1 MPRMYILS
9 GCNGSGKTT
18 ASYSLLPELLDCVE
32 FVNSDEF
39 AKSLSPFNP
48 DAAYVMA
55 SRLMLLKTHYLFS
68 QRRDFSI
75 ETTLATRSLLKMVRS
90 AQKMGYTVTV
100 LYFWLN
106 SPDLAVE
113 RVRAR
118 VSAGGHNI
126 PEETI
131 RRRYNVGLKYF
142 FRDYAPLCD
151 RWILCDNSQP
161 PFREVAEGNGRTM
174 IIRDNILYA
183 QICERVNQIE
193 DPPVQVRDNYVP
205 DTVVPQELAKD
216 GIPAKIEDVNDL
228 P

>member
-1 MPRMYILS
+1 MYILS

>member
-55 SRLMLLKTHYLFS
+55 SRLMLLKTRYLFS
-68 QRRDFSI
+68 LRRDFSI

-90 AQKMGYTVTV
+90 AREMGYSVTV
-100 LYFWLN
+100 LYFWLD
-106 SPDLAVE
+106 SPELAVE

-118 VSAGGHNI
+118 VAAGGHNI

-151 RWILCDNSQP
+151 RWVLCDNSRP

-174 IIRDNILYA
+174 IIRDSILYA

-193 DPPVQVRDNYVP
+193 DPPVHVRDNYVP
-205 DTVVPQELAKD
+205 DTVVPQEPAND
-216 GIPAKIEDVNDL
+216 GIPAKIDDVNDL

>member
-1 MPRMYILS
+1 MYILS

-216 GIPAKIEDVNDL
+216 GIPAKIEDVKDL

>member
-18 ASYSLLPELLDCVE
+18 ASYSLLPELLDCSD

-39 AKSLSPFNP
+39 AKSLSPFSP
-48 DAAYVMA
+48 EAAYVMA
-55 SRLMLLKTHYLFS
+55 SRLMLLKTRVLFE
-68 QRRDFSI
+68 QRKDFSI

-90 AQKMGYTVTV
+90 AQEKGYHVTV
-100 LYFWLN
+100 LYFWLS

-113 RVRAR
+113 RVRSR
-118 VSAGGHNI
+118 VAAGGHNI

-161 PFREVAEGNGRTM
+161 PFREVAEGNGRSM
-174 IIRDNILYA
+174 IIRDNLLFDTIRDLA
-183 QICERVNQIE
+183 DRID
-193 DPPVQVRDNYVP
+193 DPPARIRDSYVP
-205 DTVVPQELAKD
+205 DRIGLPIQAKD
-216 GIPAKIEDVNDL
+216 GVPAIIDDPNDSF
-228 P
+228 